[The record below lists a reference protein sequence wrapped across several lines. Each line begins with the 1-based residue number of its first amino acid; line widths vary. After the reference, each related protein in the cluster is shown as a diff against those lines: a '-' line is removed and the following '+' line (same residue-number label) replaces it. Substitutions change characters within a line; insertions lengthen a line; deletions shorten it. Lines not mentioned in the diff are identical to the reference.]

1 MLEEQRWGLAI
12 LVSQKACEGPSKT
25 HLAWGAW
32 GGPVEKLLGD
42 GRGNVS
48 KKHAPIFIIIRNSI
62 LLDQFNTF
70 ETKFGVQ
77 IIEIEFSYF

>member
-32 GGPVEKLLGD
+32 GGLVEKLS
-42 GRGNVS
+42 VH
-48 KKHAPIFIIIRNSI
+48 K
-62 LLDQFNTF
+62 
-70 ETKFGVQ
+70 
-77 IIEIEFSYF
+77 

>member
-32 GGPVEKLLGD
+32 GGPMEKLSPFKYK
-42 GRGNVS
+42 RC
-48 KKHAPIFIIIRNSI
+48 KF
-62 LLDQFNTF
+62 LDPST
-70 ETKFGVQ
+70 VA
-77 IIEIEFSYF
+77 

>member
-32 GGPVEKLLGD
+32 GGPVEKLSLASLS
-42 GRGNVS
+42 RVCM
-48 KKHAPIFIIIRNSI
+48 P
-62 LLDQFNTF
+62 NTL
-70 ETKFGVQ
+70 
-77 IIEIEFSYF
+77 